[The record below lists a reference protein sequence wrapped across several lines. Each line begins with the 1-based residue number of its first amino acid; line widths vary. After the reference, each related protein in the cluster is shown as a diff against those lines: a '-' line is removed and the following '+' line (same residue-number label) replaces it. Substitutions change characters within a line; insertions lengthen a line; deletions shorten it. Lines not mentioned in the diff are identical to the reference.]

1 MRCPSPIFLS
11 YPRGIY
17 LRIPARRYDGF
28 NNPLFFFPKAICG
41 RNPLY
46 CIANL
51 EIFHIIP
58 RDSYA
63 RPTVWGMKSPAGGG
77 RGVGCFN
84 IEVTVRSFG
93 DSYIESKQYAD
104 RVREYM
110 LHILRVFS
118 RLLSTDKLRNMYL
131 YHRSVRS
138 LCTFR

>member
-1 MRCPSPIFLS
+1 MRCLSPIFLS

-41 RNPLY
+41 RSPLY
-46 CIANL
+46 RIANL
-51 EIFHIIP
+51 EVFHIIP

-104 RVREYM
+104 RVREYT
-110 LHILRVFS
+110 LHILRVFP
-118 RLLSTDKLRNMYL
+118 RLLSTDNLRNMYL
-131 YHRSVRS
+131 HHRSVRS

>member
-1 MRCPSPIFLS
+1 MCRQSGIGYAPTGYRETSFPSSCKPS
-11 YPRGIY
+11 HPNKENYHRNVERP
-17 LRIPARRYDGF
+17 
-28 NNPLFFFPKAICG
+28 FPF
-41 RNPLY
+41 R
-46 CIANL
+46 
-51 EIFHIIP
+51 HIIP

-104 RVREYM
+104 RVREYT